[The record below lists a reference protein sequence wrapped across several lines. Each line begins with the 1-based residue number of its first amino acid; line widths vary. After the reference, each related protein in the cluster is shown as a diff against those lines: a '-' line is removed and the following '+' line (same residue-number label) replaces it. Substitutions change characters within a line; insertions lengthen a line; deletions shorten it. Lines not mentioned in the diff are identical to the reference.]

1 MPLFCGLRSY
11 WLSYDHIIILNSGG
25 LKIWVE
31 YELQEEK
38 EKKEAKKD
46 DTIEISD
53 NYAIIEENIVF

>member
-1 MPLFCGLRSY
+1 M
-11 WLSYDHIIILNSGG
+11 DSGG
-25 LKIWVE
+25 LKIWLE

-53 NYAIIEENIVF
+53 NYAIIEENIAF